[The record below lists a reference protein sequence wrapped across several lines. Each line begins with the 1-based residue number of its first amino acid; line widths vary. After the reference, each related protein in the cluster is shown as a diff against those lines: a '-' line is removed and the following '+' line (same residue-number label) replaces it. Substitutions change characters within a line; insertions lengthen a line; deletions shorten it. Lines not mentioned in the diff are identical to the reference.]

1 MSTALVI
8 AADLLVAV
16 LLVATI
22 ASSVRLSRRIS
33 GMKSDEAAMRSTIAE
48 LVSATETAERAVGG
62 LRSSLSECDRNLV
75 EKLGTAERYNKDLDR
90 AVAAGESVLGRI
102 EGIVEAMRRGVASP
116 SGRAEPAA
124 GPGSDALKTVIASA
138 QAVAERSA
146 RWGRNAA

>member
-1 MSTALVI
+1 MSTAVVI

-33 GMKSDEAAMRSTIAE
+33 GMKADEAAMRSTIAD

-62 LRSSLSECDRNLV
+62 LRSSLSECDRSLV
-75 EKLGTAERYNKDLDR
+75 ERIGVAERYNKDLDR

-102 EGIVEAMRRGVASP
+102 EGVVDAMRRGIGSHPGKADAPV
-116 SGRAEPAA
+116 PA
-124 GPGSDALKTVIASA
+124 GSDALRTVIANA

-146 RWGRNAA
+146 RWGGSAA